1 MFDHPLTTQRAWKKW
16 LSFSFLSVKA
26 SVDLLGSLA
35 GVWAISILQ
44 RFSRYSCVLHY
55 TVTQHATALL
65 ALN

>member
-55 TVTQHATALL
+55 TALYTALL

>member
-35 GVWAISILQ
+35 GVCGQYL
-44 RFSRYSCVLHY
+44 FSKDSVDIVVFCII
-55 TVTQHATALL
+55 QHATALL